1 MRRDCRVITEALDEL
16 ENNSAGNTPK
26 SAEAVRFQS
35 IATGL
40 HILEERS
47 IGMVE
52 FVTKFRNLTL
62 LPKPTF
68 STFSITELLANIRVL
83 MNEKINKRGIDVE
96 IKVPYENMQITAD
109 RSMVEQILI
118 NLISNAIYALEGIDT
133 PRIWLIAK
141 VDENDKPLLIVAD
154 NGKGIPEE
162 IRDKIFIPFFSTRKD
177 GSGIGLSLSRQMMR
191 LHGGTLT
198 MTSTPGEMTVFTLKW

>member
-1 MRRDCRVITEALDEL
+1 
-16 ENNSAGNTPK
+16 
-26 SAEAVRFQS
+26 
-35 IATGL
+35 
-40 HILEERS
+40 
-47 IGMVE
+47 MVE
-52 FVTKFRNLTL
+52 FVTKFRNLTI

-68 STFSITELLANIRVL
+68 TTSNVAELFAGIKVL
-83 MNEKINKRGIDVE
+83 MQEKLNLHRIEVE
-96 IKVPYENMQITAD
+96 IKIPFASMQITAD

-118 NLISNAIYALEGIDT
+118 NLVSNAIYALEDT
-133 PRIWLIAK
+133 PKPTIRLIAML
-141 VDENDKPLLIVAD
+141 DENDKPLLIVAD

-198 MTSTPGEMTVFTLKW
+198 MTSTPGEMIVFTLKW